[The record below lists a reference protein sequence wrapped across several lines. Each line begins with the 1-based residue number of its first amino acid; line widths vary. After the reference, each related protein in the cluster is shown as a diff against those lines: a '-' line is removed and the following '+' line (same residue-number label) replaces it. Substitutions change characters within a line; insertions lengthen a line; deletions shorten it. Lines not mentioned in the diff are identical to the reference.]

1 MTENSTEIN
10 KRVVGIDFGSKRIGV
25 AMSDELGLLAFP
37 LTVIS
42 GFGVS
47 GGADQAD
54 QKDIKK
60 IQAEEEIL
68 EILRGKDIK
77 IVIIGHSV
85 NLKGEDNAIM
95 EDAKYLGDRLRL
107 QNFDVIYEPEMF
119 STVQARRFQ
128 SENKQVDAS
137 AAAIIL
143 QSYLDRVKFKNMNTQ
158 TDTQTE
164 LNNRENEIE
173 DSQTEQALP
182 VEQKMENQTSIP
194 VEKNYITID
203 DFIKV
208 EMRIG
213 QILSA
218 EKIEGSDKLLKLS
231 VDFGEESPRQVLSG
245 IAKLVEMEDILGK
258 KFPFVTNL
266 APRKM
271 MGMESQA
278 MILAGSFGDDLALLN
293 PSKDL
298 PNGTK
303 LK

>member
-143 QSYLDRVKFKNMNTQ
+143 QSYLDRV
-158 TDTQTE
+158 
-164 LNNRENEIE
+164 
-173 DSQTEQALP
+173 
-182 VEQKMENQTSIP
+182 
-194 VEKNYITID
+194 
-203 DFIKV
+203 
-208 EMRIG
+208 
-213 QILSA
+213 
-218 EKIEGSDKLLKLS
+218 
-231 VDFGEESPRQVLSG
+231 
-245 IAKLVEMEDILGK
+245 
-258 KFPFVTNL
+258 
-266 APRKM
+266 
-271 MGMESQA
+271 
-278 MILAGSFGDDLALLN
+278 
-293 PSKDL
+293 
-298 PNGTK
+298 
-303 LK
+303 

>member
-1 MTENSTEIN
+1 MEQSEKEI
-10 KRVVGIDFGSKRIGV
+10 IDILK
-25 AMSDELGLLAFP
+25 E
-37 LTVIS
+37 
-42 GFGVS
+42 
-47 GGADQAD
+47 
-54 QKDIKK
+54 KDVKT
-60 IQAEEEIL
+60 
-68 EILRGKDIK
+68 
-77 IVIIGHSV
+77 VIIGHSV

-95 EDAKYLGDRLRL
+95 EDAKYLGDRLKV
-107 QNFDVIYEPEMF
+107 NGFDVIYEPEMF
-119 STVQARRFQ
+119 STIQATKFQ
-128 SENKQVDAS
+128 GENKQVDAS

-143 QSYLDRVKFKNMNTQ
+143 QSYLDRIKFKNMNTQ
-158 TDTQTE
+158 T
-164 LNNRENEIE
+164 E
-173 DSQTEQALP
+173 DQVVKE
-182 VEQKMENQTSIP
+182 VQKES
-194 VEKNYITID
+194 NYITID

-208 EMRIG
+208 EIKIG
-213 QILSA
+213 QILTA

-231 VDFGEESPRQVLSG
+231 VDFGEELPRQVLSG
-245 IAKLVEMEDILGK
+245 ISKMVEIEDIVGK

>member
-1 MTENSTEIN
+1 MTENNIGIN
-10 KRVVGIDFGSKRIGV
+10 KRIIGLDFGSKRIGV
-25 AMSDELGLLAFP
+25 AVSDELGSLAFP
-37 LTVIS
+37 LTVVS
-42 GFGVS
+42 GFGH
-47 GGADQAD
+47 
-54 QKDIKK
+54 DIDKREARME
-60 IQAEEEIL
+60 QAEQEIL
-68 EILRGKDIK
+68 NILNEKNVK
-77 IVIIGHSV
+77 VVIMGHSV

-95 EDAKYLGDRLRL
+95 EDAKWFGDRLKTKG
-107 QNFDVIYEPEMF
+107 FEVYYEPELY
-119 STVQARRFQ
+119 STVSATKFQ
-128 SENKQVDAS
+128 GENIQVDAS

-143 QSYLDRVKFKNMNTQ
+143 QSYLDRIKFKNM
-158 TDTQTE
+158 DTQ
-164 LNNRENEIE
+164 
-173 DSQTEQALP
+173 
-182 VEQKMENQTSIP
+182 NQTQAQTP
-194 VEKNYITID
+194 AQVETEVKQAEIISGNAKEVEVVKDETNYISID

-231 VDFGEESPRQVLSG
+231 VDLGEESPRQVLSG
-245 IAKLVEMEDILGK
+245 IAKLVGMEEIIGK

-278 MILAGSFGDDLALLN
+278 MILAGSAGDELALLN